1 MTIISAKNA
10 NLVFK
15 RIIHHE
21 GYIPYTVNL
30 CEKNMSA
37 VVEDLLFLNVEQN
50 IKWRKYESG
59 SSKQT
64 DLIVLDIFVITLFQ
78 ISSEKY

>member
-10 NLVFK
+10 NLFFK

-21 GYIPYTVNL
+21 GYMY
-30 CEKNMSA
+30 KNMSV

>member
-1 MTIISAKNA
+1 
-10 NLVFK
+10 
-15 RIIHHE
+15 
-21 GYIPYTVNL
+21 
-30 CEKNMSA
+30 MSA

-78 ISSEKY
+78 ISSENIQCILC